1 VSTLRSRQ
9 KSTRVDDNHD
19 RKRDQ
24 HTRAP
29 PPQILAKTHPAM
41 PVDPH
46 ALYCHLELATG
57 WPADEYVRGFCWL
70 LSEDEAS

>member
-1 VSTLRSRQ
+1 
-9 KSTRVDDNHD
+9 
-19 RKRDQ
+19 
-24 HTRAP
+24 
-29 PPQILAKTHPAM
+29 M